1 MKIFTPYPFD
11 CANISSVPDREGA
24 SAIVHRKHT
33 LVVCG
38 GRNNGDNG
46 TTSETENDEV
56 LSTKCSVMR

>member
-38 GRNNGDNG
+38 GRDNG
-46 TTSETENDEV
+46 TTSETEKDEV
-56 LSTKCSVMR
+56 LATKCSIMR